1 MEIYEKIKDFMWME
15 NAGQNK
21 GENRWKS
28 MKK

>member
-1 MEIYEKIKDFMWME
+1 MEIYEKIKDFMCE